1 MEVAAVARAFTAFLC
16 CCPASELQRATT
28 KMVEEERHKL
38 AMDLKDR
45 LAKIGVLR
53 AKYDTLCARMKA
65 DDEDGGGERSQA
77 YFVIKAAQKR
87 EELQREG
94 DELVRW
100 FRCTLICCVSIAVA
114 TRFQDAEIR
123 KLEREVK
130 ALTAT
135 LASLTDMNSSYRLS
149 QTKADLSGSDGEKL
163 RKLQAQ
169 SKAAADVL
177 FRKKRDLQHAAT
189 DVDEV

>member
-1 MEVAAVARAFTAFLC
+1 VCAPKHAAL
-16 CCPASELQRATT
+16 
-28 KMVEEERHKL
+28 
-38 AMDLKDR
+38 
-45 LAKIGVLR
+45 GVVCL
-53 AKYDTLCARMKA
+53 L
-65 DDEDGGGERSQA
+65 S
-77 YFVIKAAQKR
+77 
-87 EELQREG
+87 
-94 DELVRW
+94 
-100 FRCTLICCVSIAVA
+100 
-114 TRFQDAEIR
+114 QDAEIR

-135 LASLTDMNSSYRLS
+135 LASLSDMNSNYRLS

-189 DVDEV
+189 DVDEVCICHRARECGRGCVVIDALMMTGNHPIELVNPASCPDPGPH